1 MVTASTVYVYSNRTE
16 TATTQ
21 SITSAVK
28 VTNSPRA
35 EGNSSFYDED
45 DDDDDDDDDC
55 PFVI

>member
-1 MVTASTVYVYSNRTE
+1 MVTASTVYSNRTE

-35 EGNSSFYDED
+35 EGNSPFYDEDD